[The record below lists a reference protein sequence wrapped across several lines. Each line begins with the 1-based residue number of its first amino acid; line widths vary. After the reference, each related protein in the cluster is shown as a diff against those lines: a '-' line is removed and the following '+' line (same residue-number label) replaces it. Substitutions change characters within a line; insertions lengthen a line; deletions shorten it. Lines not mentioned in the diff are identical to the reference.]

1 MRGLRIGWK
10 LLYLLGLITLF
21 VWPVAAQQT
30 LTPGQTLTGNTN
42 AAVTYPLPMQQG
54 DSVTIIARSD
64 AFDTYL
70 EIRDSAGNILAEDDD
85 GAGELDSQLTFV
97 APQTATYS
105 VTISAAFGDPS
116 GPYAIEVEDV
126 SLHLMAYGDSIQIQP
141 DGGQA
146 YYLGFEA
153 TAGDVVDIY
162 AASAQDTRLRVSTVT
177 GQEIAIDDDDGPG
190 TDPYIR
196 RLYIPES
203 GLYRLAVETLFD
215 DPLLSQVD
223 LTLQQTEALVI
234 DTETSEIELGAAHD
248 VEVLT
253 LDAVAGQR
261 YRLDIATNAPD
272 VPLSVQVTQPGEL
285 LSLAYYSAQ
294 FLDEVSVVF
303 SLEVGGLTHIVIDSA
318 TDEANSQPNVLS
330 VSLQPVP

>member
-1 MRGLRIGWK
+1 MHGLRVGWK
-10 LLYLLGLITLF
+10 MLFLLGLITLF

-54 DSVTIIARSD
+54 DAVTISARSE

-70 EIRDSAGNILAEDDD
+70 EIRDAAGNILAEDDD
-85 GAGELDSQLTFV
+85 GAGGLDSQLTFV

-116 GPYAIEVEDV
+116 GPYALEVEVV
-126 SLHLMAYGDSIQIQP
+126 SLRLMAYGDSILIQP

-153 TAGDVVDIY
+153 SAGDVVDIF
-162 AASAQDTRLRVSTVT
+162 AASAQDTRLRVSTIV

-203 GLYRLAVETLFD
+203 GLYRLTIETLFD
-215 DPLLSQVD
+215 DPLLSQVE

-234 DTETSEIELGAAHD
+234 GAEAVEIELGAVHD

-253 LDAVAGQR
+253 LDAVAGQG
-261 YRLDIATNAPD
+261 YRLDIRTNAPD
-272 VPLSVQVTQPGEL
+272 ALLSVEVTQPGEL

-294 FLDEVSVVF
+294 FLEEISVVF
-303 SLEVGGLTHIVIDSA
+303 SLDAGGLTHIVIDSP
-318 TDEANSQPNVLS
+318 TDAANSQPNVLS
-330 VSLQPVP
+330 VSLQPIP

>member
-1 MRGLRIGWK
+1 MRGLRVAWK
-10 LLYLLGLITLF
+10 VLYLLGLMTLF

-30 LTPGQTLTGNTN
+30 LTPGQVLTGNTN

-54 DSVTIIARSD
+54 DAVTLTARSE

-70 EIRDSAGNILAEDDD
+70 EVRDNAGNILAEDDD
-85 GAGELDSQLTFV
+85 GAGGLDSQLTFV
-97 APQTATYS
+97 AAQTATYS

-116 GPYAIEVEDV
+116 GPYSIEVENV
-126 SLHLMAYGDSIQIQP
+126 SLQLMTYGDSFQIQP

-153 TAGDVVDIY
+153 TAGDVVNIF

-177 GQEIAIDDDDGPG
+177 DQEIAIDDDDGPG

-203 GLYRLAVETLFD
+203 GLYRLTVETLFD

-234 DTETSEIELGAAHD
+234 GADAVEIELGAAHD
-248 VEVLT
+248 VEMLT

-261 YRLDIATNAPD
+261 YQLNIVTNAPD
-272 VPLSVQVTQPGEL
+272 VPLSVEVTQPDEL
-285 LSLAYYSAQ
+285 LALAYYNAQ

-303 SLEVGGLTHIVIDSA
+303 SLEVGGLTHIVIDSP

-330 VSLQPVP
+330 VSLQAVP

>member
-1 MRGLRIGWK
+1 MHGLRVGWK
-10 LLYLLGLITLF
+10 MLYLLGWIALF

-70 EIRDSAGNILAEDDD
+70 EIRDNVGNILAEDDD
-85 GAGELDSQLTFV
+85 GAGGLNSQLTFV

-126 SLHLMAYGDSIQIQP
+126 SLHMIAYGDTIQIQP

-146 YYLGFEA
+146 YYLSFEA
-153 TAGDVVDIY
+153 AAGDVVDIY

-190 TDPYIR
+190 SDPYIR

-203 GLYRLAVETLFD
+203 GLYRLTVETLFD

-234 DTETSEIELGAAHD
+234 GADAVEIELGAMHD

-253 LDAVAGQR
+253 LDAVAGQG
-261 YRLDIATNAPD
+261 YQLHIATNAPD
-272 VPLSVQVTQPGEL
+272 VPLSVEVTQPGEL
-285 LSLAYYSAQ
+285 LPLAYYNAQ

-303 SLEVGGLTHIVIDSA
+303 SLEADGLTHIVIDSA
-318 TDEANSQPNVLS
+318 TDEANSQPNVLT